1 MTCSAILATT
11 LMKTKSDGAEAL
23 LEREDGWGA
32 TALDR
37 RDEGGAIRWEAASP
51 AASVVSCPKESSPSS
66 PSCISSL
73 VSSELPPASANI
85 ALADEDIMMV
95 GDGVYYRLKWTSLI
109 YRRW

>member
-1 MTCSAILATT
+1 MICSAILATT

-37 RDEGGAIRWEAASP
+37 RDEGGAIRCEAASP

-66 PSCISSL
+66 SSCCISSL
-73 VSSELPPASANI
+73 VSSELPLASANI
-85 ALADEDIMMV
+85 ALADEDIMMD
-95 GDGVYYRLKWTSLI
+95 GDGVYN
-109 YRRW
+109 